1 MVRVTKM
8 LMKSLLGQKRN
19 YEEFKFLSKLAF
31 YFVRTTLTE
40 CQPSGLKTM
49 DVLMEVR
56 THAINC

>member
-1 MVRVTKM
+1 M